1 MRRDKEGEAVFS
13 SSLYFLTNVKH
24 FSPSPLLFVFLNCAG
39 FIFPSSSFQSEAA
52 PTHERMSS
60 RAPLDYLSTCLIEKE
75 KTFLFIWGGYFVFD
89 LFN

>member
-13 SSLYFLTNVKH
+13 SSLFFEKCETLFTKSIAV
-24 FSPSPLLFVFLNCAG
+24 FVFLNCAG

-52 PTHERMSS
+52 PTHERVSS

-75 KTFLFIWGGYFVFD
+75 KNICLLGGGGGGGILF
-89 LFN
+89 